1 MTQHP
6 ELHAVDV
13 VCANCGTSFGI
24 RSTAA
29 ASCRSTSA
37 RTATRRIP
45 ARPAWRVSGS
55 RIERFNRRLGL
66 AAA

>member
-1 MTQHP
+1 VTQHP

-13 VCANCGTSFGI
+13 VCANCGTSFGM

-29 ASCRSTSA
+29 SLSVDVCSNCHPAYTG
-37 RTATRRIP
+37 TTR
-45 ARPAWRVSGS
+45 AVVSGS